1 MKPRRNKVLRTRGS
15 GFTKQ
20 IVEPVSSFSKQFA
33 QPIID
38 RREKIKAAGG
48 YIFFQLSRIEPECL
62 NIMKNAGLPVDD
74 DCRFES
80 LRRGYAHDSPVG
92 YAATQ
97 LTICRTIRSLVAE
110 GKFIE
115 ACGQAFD
122 LGQFVREEEIK
133 YATTADGPSRGGR
146 AGARSQ
152 VLTTAQRREIRQT
165 MDSTPRGQKG
175 NQTKRLARKYRV
187 GERTIQRAASGN
199 FAT

>member
-1 MKPRRNKVLRTRGS
+1 MEPRGKKILRTRGS

-20 IVEPVSSFSKQFA
+20 IVKPVSSFSKQVA

-48 YIFFQLSRIEPECL
+48 YIFFQLSQIETESL
-62 NIMKNAGLPVDD
+62 NILKNAGLPIDG
-74 DCRFES
+74 DCRLES
-80 LRRGYAHDSPVG
+80 LRLGHAHDSRIG

-97 LTICRTIRSLVAE
+97 LTICRKIRSLAAE

-122 LGQFVREEEIK
+122 LGQTVREEEIK
-133 YATTADGPSRGGR
+133 YLTTADGPSRGGK
-146 AGARSQ
+146 AAARPE
-152 VLTTAQRREIRQT
+152 VLTIAQRREIRQT
-165 MDSTPRGQKG
+165 MEATLRGQKG
-175 NQTKRLARKYRV
+175 TEAKRLARKYRV
-187 GERTIQRAASGN
+187 GERTIQRIASSN

>member
-1 MKPRRNKVLRTRGS
+1 VRLCGVEGALERWGRGRSEPMKPRRNKFLRTRGS

-48 YIFFQLSRIEPECL
+48 YIFFQLSRIETESL

-97 LTICRTIRSLVAE
+97 LTICRTIRSLWLQKASSLRRA
-110 GKFIE
+110 GRHSISANSSARKKSNMRRPPT
-115 ACGQAFD
+115 G
-122 LGQFVREEEIK
+122 LRG
-133 YATTADGPSRGGR
+133 ADGRERDP
-146 AGARSQ
+146 RS
-152 VLTTAQRREIRQT
+152 
-165 MDSTPRGQKG
+165 
-175 NQTKRLARKYRV
+175 
-187 GERTIQRAASGN
+187 
-199 FAT
+199 

>member
-1 MKPRRNKVLRTRGS
+1 MKPRPSKVLGTRGS

-20 IVEPVSSFSKQFA
+20 IVERVSSFSKQVA

-48 YIFFQLSRIEPECL
+48 YIFFQLSRIETESV
-62 NIMKNAGLPVDD
+62 NIIKNAGLSVDD
-74 DCRFES
+74 GCRFES
-80 LRRGYAHDSPVG
+80 LRGDYAHDSSVG
-92 YAATQ
+92 YALTQ
-97 LTICRTIRSLVAE
+97 LTICRKIRSLVTE

-115 ACGQAFD
+115 ACGHVFD
-122 LGQFVREEEIK
+122 LGQIVREEEIK
-133 YATTADGPSRGGR
+133 YTTTADGPSRGGQ

-175 NQTKRLARKYRV
+175 NRTKRLARKYRV
-187 GERTIQRAASGN
+187 GERTIQRIASGN

>member
-1 MKPRRNKVLRTRGS
+1 MKQRQNKVLGTRGS

-48 YIFFQLSRIEPECL
+48 YIFFQLSRIETESL

-97 LTICRTIRSLVAE
+97 LTICRKVRSLAAE

-115 ACGQAFD
+115 AW
-122 LGQFVREEEIK
+122 
-133 YATTADGPSRGGR
+133 R
-146 AGARSQ
+146 AGIRS
-152 VLTTAQRREIRQT
+152 RPNR
-165 MDSTPRGQKG
+165 PRGRNQICDDRRRAFARRTGGSAIPGSDYSTAAGNPSDDGLNAAGAERKSNQK
-175 NQTKRLARKYRV
+175 V
-187 GERTIQRAASGN
+187 GAQVSRW
-199 FAT
+199 

>member
-1 MKPRRNKVLRTRGS
+1 MKPRQNKVLGTRGS
-15 GFTKQ
+15 GFTKR
-20 IVEPVSSFSKQFA
+20 IVEQLSSFSKQFA

-48 YIFFQLSRIEPECL
+48 DIFFQLSRIETESL

-80 LRRGYAHDSPVG
+80 LRRGYAHDSAVG

-97 LTICRTIRSLVAE
+97 LTICRKIRSLAAE

-122 LGQFVREEEIK
+122 LGQIVREEEIK

-146 AGARSQ
+146 AGAPSQ

-165 MDSTPRGQKG
+165 MVSTPRGQKG
-175 NQTKRLARKYRV
+175 NQTRRLARKYRV
-187 GERTIQRAASGN
+187 GERTIQRIASGN